1 MREHHLLFVGVSDNL
16 SISHIAA
23 TDGLFFFSSTAT
35 LQACIAA
42 NSRNIKRSHEVGRPG
57 GYLLAPLPIANGRGS
72 QSAAPAVVCALIAFV
87 ASVAFL
93 TTPGP
98 NAYGLLIIIANNVLP
113 KAYAISAMWTL
124 NSRKSIRRAYSI
136 GPQSS
141 SATSGHP
148 TPDDLELSLLWI
160 SCEEND
166 SDAESDDPRQRE

>member
-57 GYLLAPLPIANGRGS
+57 GYLLAPLPIANGRES
-72 QSAAPAVVCALIAFV
+72 QSAAPAVVCALITFV
-87 ASVAFL
+87 ASVAWDL
-93 TTPGP
+93 TTP
-98 NAYGLLIIIANNVLP
+98 NAYVLLPIIANNVLP